1 MRKLRIAF
9 RNLCDRLMRRWCKR
23 VRAQAWRL
31 VLRPL
36 STVDLKAER
45 VHVLERKPV
54 ALHRVHLSPKQKALG
69 LLLNERLDAIDI
81 ELNRRGK
88 L

>member
-1 MRKLRIAF
+1 MRRLRIAIS
-9 RNLCDRLMRRWCKR
+9 NLCDRLRRRWCKR
-23 VRAQAWRL
+23 VRMIAWRL

-45 VHVLERKPV
+45 VHILERKPV
-54 ALHRVHLSPKQKALG
+54 ALHRVHISPKQKALG
-69 LLLNERLDAIDI
+69 QLLNERLDAIDI
-81 ELNRRGK
+81 ELYRRGK